1 MIKATVNQSIYE
13 VKEGTTLSDLAKQVQ
28 LPQEPIILLAYMDG
42 KLRELFTPMTK
53 DCHVRFVT
61 LKEQAGYMAYKRTA
75 TLMFLKSMRRSAWNW
90 CNDKDRIRLSIGNSI
105 FCDFLED
112 RVIDDAF
119 AQSIQKTYGRASQSE
134 SSDHKKD
141 R

>member
-75 TLMFLKSMRRSAWNW
+75 TLMFLLEPQITKAPHIVLRLRSRRSVLN
-90 CNDKDRIRLSIGNSI
+90 
-105 FCDFLED
+105 
-112 RVIDDAF
+112 
-119 AQSIQKTYGRASQSE
+119 
-134 SSDHKKD
+134 
-141 R
+141 

>member
-61 LKEQAGYMAYKRTA
+61 LKEQPSHFSGCIGLSHDDPPLFLSQTA
-75 TLMFLKSMRRSAWNW
+75 WSR
-90 CNDKDRIRLSIGNSI
+90 
-105 FCDFLED
+105 
-112 RVIDDAF
+112 
-119 AQSIQKTYGRASQSE
+119 RASDATWST
-134 SSDHKKD
+134 SSSYGIPTA
-141 R
+141 RAAIGTRECGVMPGFVLISRR

>member
-53 DCHVRFVT
+53 D
-61 LKEQAGYMAYKRTA
+61 
-75 TLMFLKSMRRSAWNW
+75 
-90 CNDKDRIRLSIGNSI
+90 
-105 FCDFLED
+105 
-112 RVIDDAF
+112 
-119 AQSIQKTYGRASQSE
+119 
-134 SSDHKKD
+134 
-141 R
+141 

>member
-28 LPQEPIILLAYMDG
+28 RPQEPIILLAYMDG

-61 LKEQAGYMAYKRTA
+61 LKNRQGIWHINE
-75 TLMFLKSMRRSAWNW
+75 LP
-90 CNDKDRIRLSIGNSI
+90 RLC
-105 FCDFLED
+105 F
-112 RVIDDAF
+112 
-119 AQSIQKTYGRASQSE
+119 
-134 SSDHKKD
+134 
-141 R
+141 